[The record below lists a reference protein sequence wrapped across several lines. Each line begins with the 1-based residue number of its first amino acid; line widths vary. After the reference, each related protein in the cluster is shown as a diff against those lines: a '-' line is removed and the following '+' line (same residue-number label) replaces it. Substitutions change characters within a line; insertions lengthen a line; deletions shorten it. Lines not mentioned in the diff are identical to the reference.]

1 MSLDVIGLDIIAQAG
16 EVEERKYAKA
26 ILPVRS
32 KGNLLLCTLLLGNTA
47 VNAFIAILL
56 ADLTDGPIG
65 LVTSTLAIVTFGEIA
80 PQAACSRHGLA
91 IGAHTIWIVK
101 CFIFLLFP
109 FAWPISKLL
118 DKILGRDLGNFHTQD
133 ELKHLVKI
141 HVEHPD
147 ARVEF
152 GTISSHDGNMLTGA
166 LEYKEKRVSDVMTS
180 LDKVFMIDIHTKLTF
195 AILMSIYKSGF
206 TRIPVY
212 ETSRENIIGILFTKD
227 LILIDPD
234 DEIEV
239 SAVLAF
245 HGNREGG
252 YVRSVCDNTTLDKV
266 FLEFKASYL
275 HMLVAFEPTEHDE
288 KLFVKAS
295 TQECIENPTRAQKI
309 TGIIT
314 LEDVIEAVIK
324 DEIID
329 ETDNYIDV
337 NDAQS
342 RVKWRGS
349 ARRPNPTNFMK
360 LFEHKH
366 FEGYERKLSPSE
378 INAIVAF
385 LSANVSEFKE
395 IARFEPG
402 NLRKLVQISTL
413 IEEDDV
419 IGDEF
424 DINHIEQAD
433 EPNKLLSTPGIHTAL
448 GSKSGM
454 LYCKGVPSD
463 SFTLILQGRIV
474 IIAGSDNF
482 ASEIGPWCYLGQK
495 ALSASSDTEYIPDF
509 RAFRKDG
516 SSIRLLRI
524 RRDDY
529 TNTYNSAKIKALEA
543 SNKPKGLTIDPRAE
557 L

>member
-1 MSLDVIGLDIIAQAG
+1 M
-16 EVEERKYAKA
+16 
-26 ILPVRS
+26 
-32 KGNLLLCTLLLGNTA
+32 
-47 VNAFIAILL
+47 NAFIAILL

-101 CFIFLLFP
+101 CFIVLLFP

-166 LEYKEKRVSDVMTS
+166 LEYKEKRVCDVMTT

-195 AILMSIYKSGF
+195 AVLMSIYKSGF

-212 ETSRENIIGILFTKD
+212 ETSRDNIVGILFTKD

-252 YVRSVCDNTTLDKV
+252 YVRSVSDNTTLDKV

-275 HMLVAFEPTEHDE
+275 HMLVALGPTDHSE
-288 KLFVKAS
+288 KLFAKAS
-295 TQECIENPTRAQKI
+295 THKCTDDPIESQKI

-385 LSANVSEFKE
+385 LSVNVPEFKE
-395 IARFEPG
+395 ISRFEPG
-402 NLRKLVQISTL
+402 VLRKLVQISTL
-413 IEEDDV
+413 VEEDDV
-419 IGDEF
+419 TGDEF
-424 DINHIEQAD
+424 DVNHVEQA
-433 EPNKLLSTPGIHTAL
+433 ESPNTIIFTPGVHTSI
-448 GSKSGM
+448 GSESGM

-463 SFTLILQGRIV
+463 LFTLVLQGRVV

-495 ALSASSDTEYIPDF
+495 ALTTSPETEYIPDF

-516 SSIRLLRI
+516 STVRLLRI

-529 TNTYNSAKIKALEA
+529 TNALNSAKIRALEV
-543 SNKPKGLTIDPRAE
+543 SNKP
-557 L
+557 